1 MRFILPF
8 ILAGCF
14 FSHLFANTNFQDSVY
29 SIKIKYS
36 KKDLKKEMQDIKNLD
51 KQIKEWNKAIKLN
64 NPDYMNSLF
73 SKTLVSIQ
81 KEHSELSNRVS
92 SRSKALMPPA
102 AVSSEDQPKVYN
114 PELKDQINRINKADI
129 MAKKVESEYLSNYIS
144 VVKNEKNILAKLAS
158 IPSFDE
164 DTKAEIYP
172 QIAADF
178 TAFKSE
184 MKAEIELMKKETGKK

>member
-8 ILAGCF
+8 LLISIFVG
-14 FSHLFANTNFQDSVY
+14 HLVANTNFQDSSY
-29 SIKIKYS
+29 AIKIKYS
-36 KKDLKKEMQDIKNLD
+36 KKDLKKEMQDVKNLD
-51 KQIKEWNKAIKLN
+51 KQIKEWNKAIKSN

-102 AVSSEDQPKVYN
+102 TVSSEDQPKVYN
-114 PELKDQINRINKADI
+114 PELKDQINRVNKADI
-129 MAKKVESEYLSNYIS
+129 MAKKVESEYLSNYIA
-144 VVKNEKNILAKLAS
+144 VVKNEKNILTKLAA
-158 IPSFDE
+158 IASFDE
-164 DTKAEIYP
+164 DTKPEIYP

-178 TAFKSE
+178 NAFKSE

>member
-8 ILAGCF
+8 LLASIFVG
-14 FSHLFANTNFQDSVY
+14 HLVANTNFQDSSY
-29 SIKIKYS
+29 AIKIKYS
-36 KKDLKKEMQDIKNLD
+36 KKDLKKEMQDVKNLD
-51 KQIKEWNKAIKLN
+51 KQIKEWNKAIKSN

-92 SRSKALMPPA
+92 SRSKALMPPTT
-102 AVSSEDQPKVYN
+102 VSSEDQPKVYN
-114 PELKDQINRINKADI
+114 PELKDQINRVNKADI
-129 MAKKVESEYLSNYIS
+129 MAKKVESEYLSNYIT
-144 VVKNEKNILAKLAS
+144 VVKNEKNILTKLAS
-158 IPSFDE
+158 IASFDE
-164 DTKAEIYP
+164 DTKPEIYP

-178 TAFKSE
+178 IAFKSE

>member
-8 ILAGCF
+8 LLASIFVG
-14 FSHLFANTNFQDSVY
+14 HLVANTNFQDSSY
-29 SIKIKYS
+29 AIKIKYS
-36 KKDLKKEMQDIKNLD
+36 KKDLKKEMQDVKNLD
-51 KQIKEWNKAIKLN
+51 KQIKEWNKAIKSN

-92 SRSKALMPPA
+92 SRSKALMPPTT
-102 AVSSEDQPKVYN
+102 VSSEDQPKVYN
-114 PELKDQINRINKADI
+114 PELKDQINRVNKADI
-129 MAKKVESEYLSNYIS
+129 MAKKVESEYLSNYIT
-144 VVKNEKNILAKLAS
+144 VVKNEKNILTKLAS
-158 IPSFDE
+158 IASFDE
-164 DTKAEIYP
+164 DTKPEIYQ

-178 TAFKSE
+178 IAFKSE

>member
-1 MRFILPF
+1 MRFILPI
-8 ILAGCF
+8 ILASCF
-14 FSHLFANTNFQDSVY
+14 ISQLFANTCNQDSTY
-29 SIKIKYS
+29 TIKIKYS

-51 KQIKEWNKAIKLN
+51 KLIKDWNKAIKSN

-73 SKTLVSIQ
+73 SKTLIAIQ

-102 AVSSEDQPKVYN
+102 AVNSEDQPKVYN

-129 MAKKVESEYLSNYIS
+129 MAKKVESEYLSNYIA

-158 IPSFDE
+158 IPSSDE

-178 TAFKSE
+178 IAFKSE